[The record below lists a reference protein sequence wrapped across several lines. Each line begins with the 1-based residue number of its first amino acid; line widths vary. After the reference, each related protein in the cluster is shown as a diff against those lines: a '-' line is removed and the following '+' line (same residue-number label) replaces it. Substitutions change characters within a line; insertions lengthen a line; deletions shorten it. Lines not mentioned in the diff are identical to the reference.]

1 MVARKLSRSVV
12 ESLLKRC
19 FRSPLALEGSSG
31 MMASN
36 ASGGFSSPFPAR
48 LEVAIYER
56 DILSAT
62 QLPTSACAWGVIS
75 GHRGDIGNFL
85 RD

>member
-12 ESLLKRC
+12 ESLLKWC

-48 LEVAIYER
+48 LEVAIY
-56 DILSAT
+56 D
-62 QLPTSACAWGVIS
+62 PTSACALGVIS
-75 GHRGDIGNFL
+75 SHRGDIGNFL

>member
-1 MVARKLSRSVV
+1 M

-19 FRSPLALEGSSG
+19 FQSPLDLEGSGG

-36 ASGGFSSPFPAR
+36 ASERVSPPFSAR
-48 LEVAIYER
+48 LEVDIYER
-56 DILSAT
+56 DTLSAT

-75 GHRGDIGNFL
+75 SHRGDIGNFL